1 MASGRDYYGVTSILD
16 PFDIK
21 CSMILGNGAQ
31 YCNKNGEVLMNCYL
45 DKENLKKYFLFLLN
59 IKPLI

>member
-45 DKENLKKYFLFLLN
+45 DKRKSLKENTSCFY
-59 IKPLI
+59 